1 MSTFIIKLVLNVGK
15 MGSSLSS
22 LYGQMMMIISVILMN
37 GLRCQEALPSVSNGS
52 HRCHRKEIFM
62 STDYNNAV

>member
-15 MGSSLSS
+15 IGSSLSS
-22 LYGQMMMIISVILMN
+22 LCGQLRMIINVILMN

-52 HRCHRKEIFM
+52 HCCHRKEMLM
-62 STDYNNAV
+62 STDYDNVV